1 MIDLLS
7 ERFRRRHGAPS
18 GTTAPVTTTPVTTTP
33 VTTALV
39 VVAYVAAV
47 GR

>member
-1 MIDLLS
+1 MIDLLY

-18 GTTAPVTTTPVTTTP
+18 GTTAPVTTTPVTT
-33 VTTALV
+33 ALV

>member
-1 MIDLLS
+1 MIASDLLS

-18 GTTAPVTTTPVTTTP
+18 GTTALVI
-33 VTTALV
+33 TALV
-39 VVAYVAAV
+39 ITVLVVIAYVAAV

>member
-18 GTTAPVTTTPVTTTP
+18 GTTAPVTTAP